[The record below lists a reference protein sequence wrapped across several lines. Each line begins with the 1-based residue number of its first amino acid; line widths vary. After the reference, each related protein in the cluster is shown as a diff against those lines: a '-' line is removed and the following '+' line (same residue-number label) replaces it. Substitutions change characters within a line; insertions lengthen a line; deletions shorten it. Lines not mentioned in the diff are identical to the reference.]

1 MSGPDAFTFL
11 QGQCTN
17 DLRLISTEP
26 VYGLWL
32 NQKARVLADSFVFR
46 TAEHEFWVGSYF
58 SAAQAIKERLE
69 AYIIADEV
77 TLEDRTASWAGL
89 TVCGASA
96 GVSVTGALRERRF
109 QLEERRGLDDAREW
123 FLPVEE
129 VDRVCGVLGRAVE
142 LSPAEIERRRIAARI
157 PAIPVDIGP
166 GELPNE
172 GGLEA
177 VAISYTKGC
186 YLGQEVIARLR
197 SMGQVRRRLFLVRG
211 SGVLPALPAPLFQG
225 DRQLGELRSA
235 AAAENG
241 DGFMGLALLTL
252 LNLQPDKPLVFAPG
266 AAAETGCVI
275 DPT

>member
-11 QGQCTN
+11 QGQFTN
-17 DLRLISTEP
+17 DLRAIAAGP

-46 TAEHEFWVGSYF
+46 TAEDEFWVGSYF
-58 SAAQAIKERLE
+58 AAARTISERLE
-69 AYIIADEV
+69 AYIIADDV
-77 TLEDRTASWAGL
+77 TVEDRTASWVGL
-89 TVCGASA
+89 TVSGSEV
-96 GVSVTGALRERRF
+96 GENVSRTLRERRF
-109 QLEERRGLDDAREW
+109 EFAGRRGIDQAREW
-123 FLPVEE
+123 FLPIEE
-129 VDRVCGVLGRAVE
+129 AERVNERLGGAVE
-142 LSPAEIERRRIAARI
+142 LNAAEMERRRVGARI
-157 PAIPVDIGP
+157 PAVPTDIGP

-211 SGVLPALPAPLFQG
+211 TDAMPARPAPLFQG
-225 DRQLGELRSA
+225 ERQLGELRSA
-235 AAAENG
+235 IANENG
-241 DGFMGLALLTL
+241 EGFRGLALLTL
-252 LNLQPDKPLVFAPG
+252 LNLQPEVPLVFAPG
-266 AAAETGCVI
+266 AAAENGCVI